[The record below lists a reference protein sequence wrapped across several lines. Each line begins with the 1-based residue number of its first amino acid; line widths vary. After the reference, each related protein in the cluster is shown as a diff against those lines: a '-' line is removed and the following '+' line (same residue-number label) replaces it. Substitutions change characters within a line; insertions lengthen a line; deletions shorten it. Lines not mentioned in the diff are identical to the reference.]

1 MDICDLRTLYRHGLQ
16 ELHDAAAQAAAVLPI
31 IAPLVASVQFQSL
44 VDQQAVQ
51 AAKHQSRLATM
62 LTAHRALNHAVVDAP
77 AAALLHKAESF
88 AAHVGD
94 ADLRDAAL
102 LPVLRRVAHHG
113 IAACTAA
120 TGHAKALSLLIERH
134 ALTAMLGELRATER
148 DLADMEE
155 EINQLALTV
164 SLPAYL

>member
-1 MDICDLRTLYRHGLQ
+1 
-16 ELHDAAAQAAAVLPI
+16 
-31 IAPLVASVQFQSL
+31 
-44 VDQQAVQ
+44 
-51 AAKHQSRLATM
+51 M
-62 LTAHRALNHAVVDAP
+62 LTAHGALNPAGADPA

-88 AAHVGD
+88 AAQVGD

-102 LPVLRRVAHHG
+102 LSVLHRVAHHG

-120 TGHAKALSLLIERH
+120 SSHAKALSLLIDRH
-134 ALTAMLGELRATER
+134 ALTAMLGELRAVER

-155 EINQLALTV
+155 QINQLALTV